1 MQTNCIVLKD
11 PNACIT
17 HVPVALHM
25 KVETTSVRR
34 GTHFILVIDTSTS
47 MLEESRLENVKH
59 SASLILNFLGPSDRL
74 SLITFGEE
82 SEIHCSAVACTSEQK
97 TVIQAVLDK
106 ITVDGCT
113 NLSAGLMNVKTVI
126 NASSGPASGPA
137 LKCGVLLLTDGH
149 ANRGVHESDKLLK
162 MFDTVHEQNPQLSFT
177 VVGYGTT
184 HNAVLMKSIAENT
197 NGAYCVVENLEGA
210 ATVIG
215 NTIGGLFSCS
225 AQLVKL
231 KCPEG
236 TQVHWAHKVVNGSI
250 IIGDIYDE
258 SEQILLFDI
267 PKTAMA
273 TPLVLSGTT
282 LPALEAFTVD
292 VPVTPWSNNT
302 NNTELYTA
310 VDLTVLR
317 YTCSSL
323 FKELTTSSNMT
334 ETAAKIAE
342 FRTAIFA
349 EKYNSNP
356 VALMLRSECK
366 SLETALANLR
376 VSADANT
383 MTRIHQHVAFTSLG
397 RGMTQEISL
406 TREED
411 NPNHPVQETSQV
423 MSPGTSRIQR
433 RVTNLMATMSS
444 GGHPNPSDLA
454 AARELSV
461 APSQHRR

>member
-1 MQTNCIVLKD
+1 MQTTCIALKD
-11 PNACIT
+11 PNACDT
-17 HVPVALHM
+17 HVPVALRM
-25 KVETTSVRR
+25 KIETSSVRR
-34 GTHFILVIDTSTS
+34 GTHFILVIDISTS
-47 MLEESRLENVKH
+47 MLEESRLDNVKH
-59 SASLILNFLGPSDRL
+59 SVSLILNFLGPSDRL
-74 SLITFGEE
+74 SLITFGQE

-106 ITVDGCT
+106 ITVDGST
-113 NLSAGLMNVKTVI
+113 NLSAALMNVNSV
-126 NASSGPASGPA
+126 ASVRRAYPLPA

-149 ANRGVHESDKLLK
+149 ANRGVYESDKLLK

-215 NTIGGLFSCS
+215 NTIGGLFSCY

-250 IIGDIYDE
+250 VIGDMYDE

-267 PKTAMA
+267 PKTAMV
-273 TPLVLSGTT
+273 TPLVLTGTT
-282 LPALEAFTVD
+282 LPNLETFTLD
-292 VPVTPWSNNT
+292 IPVTPWSNNA
-302 NNTELYTA
+302 NNSELYTA

-317 YTCSSL
+317 YTCSNL

-334 ETAAKIAE
+334 DISAKIAE
-342 FRTAIFA
+342 FRTVIFA
-349 EKYNSNP
+349 EKYNNNP
-356 VALMLRSECK
+356 VADMLRSECK
-366 SLETALANLR
+366 SLETAYANLR
-376 VSADANT
+376 TSRAGDT
-383 MTRIHQHVAFTSLG
+383 ITHIHQHIAFTSLG

-406 TREED
+406 SRED
-411 NPNHPVQETSQV
+411 NPNQPVQPSQV
-423 MSPGTSRIQR
+423 MSPGTGRMQR

-444 GGHPNPSDLA
+444 GGHPNPSDL
-454 AARELSV
+454 RE
-461 APSQHRR
+461 AHEISQVP

>member
-1 MQTNCIVLKD
+1 MNINTLAPI
-11 PNACIT
+11 
-17 HVPVALHM
+17 
-25 KVETTSVRR
+25 RR
-34 GTHFILVIDTSTS
+34 AYPL
-47 MLEESRLENVKH
+47 
-59 SASLILNFLGPSDRL
+59 
-74 SLITFGEE
+74 
-82 SEIHCSAVACTSEQK
+82 
-97 TVIQAVLDK
+97 
-106 ITVDGCT
+106 
-113 NLSAGLMNVKTVI
+113 
-126 NASSGPASGPA
+126 PA

-149 ANRGVHESDKLLK
+149 ANRGVYESDKLLK

-215 NTIGGLFSCS
+215 NTIGGLFSCY

-250 IIGDIYDE
+250 VIGDMYDE

-267 PKTAMA
+267 PKTAMT

-282 LPALEAFTVD
+282 LPNLETFTVD
-292 VPVTPWSNNT
+292 IPVTPWSNNT
-302 NNTELYTA
+302 NNSELYTA

-317 YTCSSL
+317 YTCSNL
-323 FKELTTSSNMT
+323 FKELTTRSNMT
-334 ETAAKIAE
+334 EIAAKIAE

-349 EKYNSNP
+349 EKYNNNP
-356 VALMLRSECK
+356 VADMLRSECK
-366 SLETALANLR
+366 SLETAYTNLR
-376 VSADANT
+376 TSRAGDT
-383 MTRIHQHVAFTSLG
+383 ITRVHQHIAFTSLG

-406 TREED
+406 SRED
-411 NPNHPVQETSQV
+411 NPNQPVQEPSQV
-423 MSPGTSRIQR
+423 MSPGTGRMQR

-444 GGHPNPSDLA
+444 GGHPNPSDLR
-454 AARELSV
+454 AAREI
-461 APSQHRR
+461 SQVP